1 MKRWYLYALIAL
13 LAACCWW
20 LWMERGQRKEAERS
34 WRQSDAV
41 ADSLI
46 RLIEHQ
52 RQVEDV
58 RLARGLDSLRH
69 HHDSLITALLTRSK
83 DAYIRHHEA
92 ARALPLPDKWRYMG
106 VVAVELDTASD
117 RHAGSMVRSE
127 ADH

>member
-1 MKRWYLYALIAL
+1 MKRWHLYVLIAL
-13 LAACCWW
+13 LAVVCWRM
-20 LWMERGQRKEAERS
+20 WMERDGRKDAERS

-46 RLIEHQ
+46 RLINHQ
-52 RQVEDV
+52 RQVVDV
-58 RLARGLDSLRH
+58 RLARGLDSLRRTN
-69 HHDSLITALLTRSK
+69 DSLITALLNRSK

>member
-1 MKRWYLYALIAL
+1 MKRWHLYALIAL

-46 RLIEHQ
+46 RLINHQ
-52 RQVEDV
+52 RQVEDA
-58 RLARGLDSLRH
+58 RLARGLDSLRRT
-69 HHDSLITALLTRSK
+69 HDSLITALLNRSK

-92 ARALPLPDKWRYMG
+92 ARALPVPDKWRYMG
-106 VVAVELDTASD
+106 VVAVGIDTAA
-117 RHAGSMVRSE
+117 AG
-127 ADH
+127 HP

>member
-1 MKRWYLYALIAL
+1 MKRWHLYVLIAL
-13 LAACCWW
+13 LAVVCWRM
-20 LWMERGQRKEAERS
+20 WMERDGRKDAERKDAERS
-34 WRQSDAV
+34 WRESHAV
-41 ADSLI
+41 ADSLR

-92 ARALPLPDKWRYMG
+92 DRALPVPDKWRYMG
-106 VVAVELDTASD
+106 VVAVELDTAA
-117 RHAGSMVRSE
+117 AG
-127 ADH
+127 HP